1 MHDREHAVR
10 EATTAMPAPATSYA
24 APPPAVRTVSRAT
37 AHLRDDA
44 LLLTMPAPVAT
55 ATALFAQGVALGLG
69 AAVPIGPVNVQ
80 IARQVLRGGFVPGFA
95 LGCGAVSVDV
105 FYAVTA
111 GEGVR
116 RLALS
121 EALQSA
127 LGAAGAALLAYLG
140 FMCLRGEREAWRSD
154 PITAAGPADARAK
167 AGGATAGD
175 STVSRRTLG
184 RPYLAG
190 LLMTLLNP
198 MTLAFW
204 FVAVP
209 ATAGPAGAGG
219 GGRGL
224 LIVCAGVFV
233 GTISWVV
240 CFAGVLAL
248 AGRYRRN
255 WWLAAADAAG
265 GAAMLVFAA
274 VALLSSIRA
283 LL

>member
-1 MHDREHAVR
+1 
-10 EATTAMPAPATSYA
+10 MPAPVTSYA
-24 APPPAVRTVSRAT
+24 APPPGVRKVSLRA
-37 AHLRDDA
+37 AHLRVDA

-55 ATALFAQGVALGLG
+55 ATAFFAQGVALGLG

-105 FYAVTA
+105 FYAVMA

-116 RLALS
+116 RLA
-121 EALQSA
+121 QSA
-127 LGAAGAALLAYLG
+127 ALEWSLRVGGVALLAYLG
-140 FMCLRGEREAWRSD
+140 VMCLRGEREAWRSD
-154 PITAAGPADARAK
+154 PIGAAADSAAPIRRGPAAAPRGVGRAY
-167 AGGATAGD
+167 
-175 STVSRRTLG
+175 V
-184 RPYLAG
+184 AG

-209 ATAGPAGAGG
+209 AMAGATGAPDG
-219 GGRGL
+219 RRGL
-224 LIVCAGVFV
+224 PLVCAGVFV

-240 CFAGVLAL
+240 CFAGLLAW

-274 VALLSSIRA
+274 VALLSSLRA

>member
-1 MHDREHAVR
+1 
-10 EATTAMPAPATSYA
+10 MPAPATSYA
-24 APPPAVRTVSRAT
+24 APSPAVRKVSRRP
-37 AHLRDDA
+37 AHLRVDA

-95 LGCGAVSVDV
+95 LGCGAVSVDL
-105 FYAVTA
+105 FYAVMA

-116 RLALS
+116 RLA
-121 EALQSA
+121 QSA
-127 LGAAGAALLAYLG
+127 ALEWSLRVGGVVLLAYLG
-140 FMCLRGEREAWRSD
+140 VMCLRGEREAWRSD
-154 PITAAGPADARAK
+154 PIGVTPGRADA
-167 AGGATAGD
+167 GTTAGRGT
-175 STVSRRTLG
+175 SPRGVG
-184 RPYLAG
+184 RAYVAG

-209 ATAGPAGAGG
+209 ALAGSTDAADGR
-219 GGRGL
+219 RGL
-224 LIVCAGVFV
+224 PLVCAGVFV
-233 GTISWVV
+233 GTMGWVV
-240 CFAGVLAL
+240 CFAGLLAW

-274 VALLSSIRA
+274 VALLSSLRA

>member
-1 MHDREHAVR
+1 
-10 EATTAMPAPATSYA
+10 
-24 APPPAVRTVSRAT
+24 
-37 AHLRDDA
+37 
-44 LLLTMPAPVAT
+44 VAT

-80 IARQVLRGGFVPGFA
+80 IARHVLRGGFVSGFA

-121 EALQSA
+121 DALQAA
-127 LGAAGAALLAYLG
+127 LGAAGATLLAYLG
-140 FMCLRGEREAWRSD
+140 VMCLRGEREAWRSD
-154 PITAAGPADARAK
+154 PIGAAVPTDA
-167 AGGATAGD
+167 GATAGGAAVRGA
-175 STVSRRTLG
+175 TVG
-184 RPYLAG
+184 RPYIAG

-209 ATAGPAGAGG
+209 ATAGPAGAGSE
-219 GGRGL
+219 GRGL

-265 GAAMLVFAA
+265 GAAILVFAA
-274 VALLSSIRA
+274 VALLSSLRS

>member
-1 MHDREHAVR
+1 
-10 EATTAMPAPATSYA
+10 
-24 APPPAVRTVSRAT
+24 
-37 AHLRDDA
+37 LRDDA
-44 LLLTMPAPVAT
+44 VLLTMPAPVAT
-55 ATALFAQGVALGLG
+55 ATALFAHGVGLGLA

-80 IARQVLRGGFVPGFA
+80 IARQVLRGGFGRGFA

-105 FYAVTA
+105 FYAVVA

-116 RLALS
+116 RLAQTQ
-121 EALQSA
+121 ALQSS

-140 FMCLRGEREAWRSD
+140 VMCLRGEREAWRSD
-154 PITAAGPADARAK
+154 PIGATGASDTGATAAGATPGRAY
-167 AGGATAGD
+167 AT
-175 STVSRRTLG
+175 
-184 RPYLAG
+184 G

-209 ATAGPAGAGG
+209 AMAGSAGAGDGAG
-219 GGRGL
+219 GL
-224 LIVCAGVFV
+224 PLMCAGVFV

-274 VALLSSIRA
+274 VALLSSLRA

>member
-1 MHDREHAVR
+1 MYDREHAAR
-10 EATTAMPAPATSYA
+10 ATSPAMPAPVTSYA
-24 APPPAVRTVSRAT
+24 APLPAVRRVSCRG

-44 LLLTMPAPVAT
+44 LLLTMPAPVAS

-80 IARQVLRGGFVPGFA
+80 IARHVLRGGFVPGFA

-121 EALQSA
+121 EALQSS

-140 FMCLRGEREAWRSD
+140 VMCIRGEREAWRSD
-154 PITAAGPADARAK
+154 PITASSPPDA
-167 AGGATAGD
+167 GATAGVA
-175 STVSRRTLG
+175 SIR
-184 RPYLAG
+184 RPYVAG

-209 ATAGPAGAGG
+209 ATAGPAGSGAG